1 LDPGDGQKLGTQT
14 LTKVAPIVLPAFW
27 RDSIFGSMDHLRF
40 FNKFLEGPVTYE
52 GRNGDGLLFA
62 YRKIEKIV
70 ARKGRF
76 SIVHGSQGVKIQ
88 DLPPVEVIF
97 GQTPGMNIVRERL
110 ERVAPTTVPVLLQ
123 GESGTGK
130 EILAKTLHARS
141 NRAKSAWVK
150 VICPAIPNS
159 LIESEMFG
167 YEKGAFTG
175 AYSNKRGLLEF
186 ADGGTLF
193 LDEVASLD
201 LSVQAKLLQVLQDG
215 SFTRVGGHETR
226 KIDTRIISSANGNL
240 RAQTEEGSFRLDF
253 FARINTVTIELL
265 PLRKRTADLPVLI
278 DYFLDIYSKEYRSSR
293 KPLANNTLRLMQQ
306 FRWPGNIRQLENMI
320 RSYVLIGSE
329 EAVADQLVPEPVSR
343 MLPEI
348 DLANPISLK
357 DLTKAATRN
366 LELEVITE
374 ALRANG
380 WNRQKT
386 AKWLNIS
393 YRSLLYKL
401 DGDASRLLRRPCR
414 NRSPSE
420 FTSTE

>member
-1 LDPGDGQKLGTQT
+1 
-14 LTKVAPIVLPAFW
+14 
-27 RDSIFGSMDHLRF
+27 
-40 FNKFLEGPVTYE
+40 
-52 GRNGDGLLFA
+52 
-62 YRKIEKIV
+62 
-70 ARKGRF
+70 
-76 SIVHGSQGVKIQ
+76 VHRSQGVKIQ
-88 DLPPVEVIF
+88 DLPPAEVIF
-97 GQTPGMNIVRERL
+97 GQTPGMNLVREKL
-110 ERVAPTTVPVLLQ
+110 ERVAPTKVPVLFQ

-130 EILAKTLHARS
+130 EILAKILHARS
-141 NRAKSAWVK
+141 NRWKSEWVK

-159 LIESEMFG
+159 LIESELFG
-167 YEKGAFTG
+167 YERGAFTG
-175 AYSNKRGLLEF
+175 AYTNKRGLVEF

-193 LDEVASLD
+193 LDEVGSLD

-215 SFTRVGGHETR
+215 SFLRVGGHETR
-226 KIDTRIISSANGNL
+226 KIDTRIISSANSNL
-240 RAQTEEGSFRLDF
+240 QLQTEEGSLRLDF
-253 FARINTVTIELL
+253 FARINTVTIDLP

-278 DYFLDIYSKEYRSSR
+278 DYFLDIYSKEYRSPR
-293 KPLANNTLRLMQQ
+293 KPLTDGTLRLMQM

-320 RSYVLIGSE
+320 RSYVLIGNE
-329 EAVADQLVPEPVSR
+329 KAVADQLVPGPVSK

-366 LELEVITE
+366 LELKVITE

-401 DGDASRLLRRPCR
+401 DGDASQILRRSGR
-414 NRSPSE
+414 YRSPSGD
-420 FTSTE
+420 T